1 MSRRFACSLVLSALA
16 LAACGGNDDD
26 KNPTNPG
33 GTPAE
38 LNVTVTTDF
47 VMQNEFDSNY
57 SDLRWKVNIVDEDG
71 NLALASIEEAYF
83 AVVDGEGRLLIHPV
97 SGEPEEAT
105 ASGQGSGYI
114 IGDLAVYVS
123 GGQAQLAA
131 PEAARAVADHC
142 ASAVLYAWVKL
153 SDGREADNALEVGPI
168 NPAICEVA
176 R

>member
-1 MSRRFACSLVLSALA
+1 MSRRFACLLA
-16 LAACGGNDDD
+16 LFTLAFAACGGDDDD
-26 KNPTNPG
+26 KNPANPG
-33 GTPAE
+33 GTLAE
-38 LNVTVTTDF
+38 LSVTVTTDF
-47 VMQNEFDSNY
+47 VMQNEFDSSY

-83 AVVDGEGRLLIHPV
+83 AVVDAEGHLLIHPV
-97 SGEPEEAT
+97 SGELEEAN

-131 PEAARAVADHC
+131 PEAARAVAEHC

-153 SDGREADNALEVGPI
+153 SDGREAESALAVEPI
-168 NPAICEVA
+168 NPAICEAA